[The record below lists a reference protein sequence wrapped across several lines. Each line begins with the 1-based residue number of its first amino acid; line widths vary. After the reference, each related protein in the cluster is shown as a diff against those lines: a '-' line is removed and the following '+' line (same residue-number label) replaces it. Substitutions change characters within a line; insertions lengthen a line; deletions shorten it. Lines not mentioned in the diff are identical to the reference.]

1 MHSTENTPGKEA
13 GEHKG
18 LSLQSFGVSKAAAK
32 ESQRKAIGEVRKG
45 NATSRLETSSCW
57 CLFGLSTGRK
67 ETLFHGTAQ

>member
-45 NATSRLETSSCW
+45 NATSRLETSSC
-57 CLFGLSTGRK
+57 
-67 ETLFHGTAQ
+67 